1 MLGSKCKNNRR
12 GGLASDG
19 WPIDRSRNDINKE
32 ITMAIPGGVL
42 PCKRLVGLCRWMGQ
56 HFHDYYGVAFLIELL
71 EWGRTFLFLG

>member
-19 WPIDRSRNDINKE
+19 WPLDRSRNDINKE

-42 PCKRLVGLCRWMGQ
+42 PCKRLVGLCRWMG
-56 HFHDYYGVAFLIELL
+56 
-71 EWGRTFLFLG
+71 